1 MSFRF
6 PAEIVAVDVS
16 GKHFHRMSLQRRSM
30 TTGEIVNRTVDGADT
45 VRRRGRT
52 RRPRNRLVFVGLIDQ
67 NLIFI
72 VFLRNII

>member
-52 RRPRNRLVFVGLIDQ
+52 RRPRNRLVFQ
-67 NLIFI
+67 PTK
-72 VFLRNII
+72 